1 MRIGLFSDTFPPE
14 INGVANSTY
23 ILRKELE
30 KLGHDVYVITT
41 NSEGGVAT
49 HWEDNGRVLR
59 FRGAELKFLYGYVMT
74 SPFHFKA
81 LQEIRALDLDIIHAQ
96 TEFGIGI
103 FAHICSSQLD
113 IPLVSTYHTTYED
126 YTHYINFINSP
137 TVDEYAKKLVARLS
151 KLYGNS
157 SVRVIAPSEK
167 TKAML
172 EGYHIRTNIDV
183 IPTGLELDEFSPEH
197 TDPKKTKAIREK
209 YGFKMDD
216 TLLLSVGRLAEEKS
230 IDVVIRCVKY
240 AVSKGLDA
248 KMLIVGG
255 GPDFDKLSHLI
266 EELGL
271 NERIKMAGP
280 LPKDDI
286 SDICRAADA
295 FVSAS
300 LTETQGM
307 TFIEALAAGIPLF
320 ARYDDVLAD
329 LVENDVTGWFYE
341 DEKVFAERF
350 KHFMSLD
357 QIERHEIS
365 LNCVKRVS
373 SYSGRTFGENVIQ
386 VYEKALDAYHGYS
399 CIDDVSV
406 KDTYIQLHLLSGSKE
421 ESKLFVTMDDYADLG
436 LRKGG
441 MISKE
446 LVEQLTMK
454 QEGVLAYQSCIRRIT
469 MKDRT
474 RKEMYDW
481 LCKETKCDIR
491 TVNNIIEKL
500 EGKGYIDDERYCEEA
515 ISSMHASFQGTDK
528 ICRDL
533 VKKGLPIEMIHEKLA
548 EQPNT
553 EAEDA
558 LTYAQKLLGGL
569 RTDSVK
575 RQKYLIR
582 NKLILRGYSSEIA
595 ENAVEKLDFSRS
607 ETRELDNLKRCAVKA
622 KRRYERQYSG
632 AACRNRVFRYCAGQ
646 GYKSGDIYAVIDEME
661 WNDDKD

>member
-14 INGVANSTY
+14 INGVANSTF

-49 HWEDNGRVLR
+49 HWEDGGRTLR

-81 LQEIRALDLDIIHAQ
+81 LQEIKALDLDIIHAQ

-126 YTHYINFINSP
+126 YTHYINFINSK

-167 TKAML
+167 TKSML

-183 IPTGLELDEFSPEH
+183 IPTGLELDEFSPSH
-197 TDPKKTKAIREK
+197 TDLAKTRAIRER
-209 YGFKMDD
+209 YGFDEKDVV
-216 TLLLSVGRLAEEKS
+216 LLSVGRLAEEKS
-230 IDVVIRCVKY
+230 IDFVIRCVKY
-240 AVSKGLDA
+240 AVSSGQDV

-255 GPDFDKLSHLI
+255 GPDHDKLVDLI
-266 EELGL
+266 TELGL
-271 NERIKMAGP
+271 TDRIKMAGP

-286 SDICRAADA
+286 PDICRACDA

-320 ARYDDVLAD
+320 ARYDDVLSG

-341 DEKVFAERF
+341 DDKAFAQVLKKF
-350 KHFMSLD
+350 LALSDDAH
-357 QIERHEIS
+357 IEMRK
-365 LNCVKRVS
+365 NCVKRVS
-373 SYSGRTFGENVIQ
+373 SYSGRTFAQRVVE

-406 KDTYIQLHLLSGSKE
+406 KDTYIQLTLLSGSKE
-421 ESKLFVTMDDYADLG
+421 ESKLLVTMDDYADLG

-446 LVEQLTMK
+446 LVEQLSVK
-454 QEGVLAYQSCIRRIT
+454 QKGILAYQSCIRKLSVR
-469 MKDRT
+469 DRT

-481 LCKETKCDIR
+481 LCKETECDIR
-491 TVNNIIEKL
+491 TVNNIIDKL

-515 ISSMHASFQGTDK
+515 VSSMHAAFQGTDK

-533 VKKGLPIEMIHEKLA
+533 VKKGLPIEMIREKLA
-548 EQPNT
+548 EQPDT

-558 LTYAQKLLGGL
+558 CTYAQKLLSGL
-569 RTDSVK
+569 RNDSVK

-582 NKLILRGYSSEIA
+582 NKLMLRGYSSEIA
-595 ENAVEKLDFSRS
+595 DNAVAKLDFSRS
-607 ETRELDNLKRCAVKA
+607 ETRELDNLKKCAAKA
-622 KRRYERQYSG
+622 KKRYEKQYSG

-646 GYKSGDIYAVIDEME
+646 GYNSGDIYAVMDEME
-661 WNDDKD
+661 WNDD